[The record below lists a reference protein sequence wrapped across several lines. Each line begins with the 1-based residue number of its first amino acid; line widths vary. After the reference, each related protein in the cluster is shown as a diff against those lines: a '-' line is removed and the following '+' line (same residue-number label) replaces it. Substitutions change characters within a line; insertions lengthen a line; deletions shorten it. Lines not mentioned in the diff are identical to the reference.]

1 MSIPES
7 AKPSKSLTHIAVEK
21 QIDAMPWPKYEVG
34 IFDMAADVMHTR
46 TYDRDTLIRSI
57 GYLRQRNVN
66 GCNIYI
72 RPAGEHQYSL
82 IDDLNAESVS
92 ALSPRGFTPAAVIE
106 TSPGNFQ
113 AWVNHGQTLRA
124 ELGTEASRMLAENFG
139 GDPGAAAWRQYGRL
153 AGFTNRKPKYEVG
166 GRFPFC
172 TLRSSAGGVYA
183 AAGELV
189 AAAEQRLRDREAA
202 EFERRRAMLDAPA
215 RSADSGRLKT
225 IRDFWESPAYSGDFH
240 RADLAFAAY
249 ALSRG
254 VREAD
259 VAQAIASRDLS
270 HKGSSKRIDDYIQR
284 TIAKAQERAA
294 PGARGLER

>member
-1 MSIPES
+1 M
-7 AKPSKSLTHIAVEK
+7 THIAVEK
-21 QIDAMPWPKYEVG
+21 QIDAMPWPKYEIG
-34 IFDMAADVMHTR
+34 IFDMAADTMHTR
-46 TYDRDTLIRSI
+46 TYDRETLLRSI

-66 GCNIYI
+66 GCNLYI

-82 IDDLNAESVS
+82 VDDLNAESVKS
-92 ALSPRGFTPAAVIE
+92 LSQRGFAPAAVIE

-124 ELGTEASRMLAENFG
+124 ELGTEAAKMLAENFG

-153 AGFTNRKPKYEVG
+153 AGFTNRKPKYEVN

-172 TLRSSAGGVYA
+172 RLQHASAGVYDA
-183 AAGELV
+183 AEPFLAS
-189 AAAEQRLRDREAA
+189 AEQRLRDREAA
-202 EFERRRAMLDAPA
+202 ESERRRAMLDAPA
-215 RSADSGRLKT
+215 RSADPGRMKT
-225 IRDFWESPAYSGDFH
+225 IRDFWESPVYGGDFH
-240 RADLAFAAY
+240 RADLAYAAY

-254 VREAD
+254 VRPAD

-270 HKGSSKRIDDYIQR
+270 HKGSVKRAEDYIER